1 MDVAIWVAII
11 TGGLSLVGVIVTNS
25 ASNRK
30 LINNIDKAQALMDAK
45 VEKALAVSDTKI
57 EELTREV
64 RSHNDFAQRIPVI
77 DEQIKSIKRRL
88 DEIEHN
94 K

>member
-1 MDVAIWVAII
+1 MDVAIWTAII
-11 TGGLSLVGVIVTNS
+11 TGGLSLIGVILTNS

-30 LINNIDKAQALMDAK
+30 LINNIDKSQALMDAK

>member
-11 TGGLSLVGVIVTNS
+11 TGGLSLVGVIITNS

-30 LINNIDKAQALMDAK
+30 LISNIDKAQALMDAK